1 MAFVIEITTIID
13 RPTNNDLSNIEKHG
27 NNGNNHKS
35 YIIQEHTI
43 IIIIFVISTSALCF
57 QGLRFQREN
66 TLCFYFQNN
75 TILQNK
81 LPFGD
86 SFGQGLAHRSLL
98 VTEGCF
104 Q

>member
-57 QGLRFQREN
+57 QGSKRKILFVFI
-66 TLCFYFQNN
+66 CK
-75 TILQNK
+75 TI
-81 LPFGD
+81 PFC
-86 SFGQGLAHRSLL
+86 RTNWPL
-98 VTEGCF
+98 VTVLDRV
-104 Q
+104 